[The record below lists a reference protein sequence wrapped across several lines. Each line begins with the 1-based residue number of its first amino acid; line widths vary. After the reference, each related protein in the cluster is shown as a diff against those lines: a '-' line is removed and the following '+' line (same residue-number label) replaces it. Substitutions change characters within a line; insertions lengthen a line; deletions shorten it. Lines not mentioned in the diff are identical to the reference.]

1 MKQNS
6 DIKPSHLYNQ
16 KDGELIPAIKVTLP
30 PSTTKPDKERI
41 EVYYHQPNVPHTE
54 KDVIQFFQEKIGL
67 VRTFDSM
74 FNNGTVRT
82 KITFT
87 NPTDARKALLVLDG
101 TPLLGNQMTIKLY
114 IGDHLIERE
123 QVPSWYINT
132 LNAPPILQAAS
143 PSPPNEKC
151 VFVVNL
157 PYGTTVAEIKTLFE
171 ELGPVESV
179 ELKLDDHGFYKGQA
193 KVVFRD
199 SSHARKALDY
209 NNSIFHGRTI
219 RVRPYTERKKLQPA
233 INKGTELPSP
243 QGQERIE
250 AYYNLPHAQYISQY
264 AIEYFQEK
272 IGPVS
277 VFESKALI
285 DLDDE
290 MLLGSEIELFMDECR
305 ILREEVL
312 RNNENEVIPCDPCVL
327 IEQPEYEPPLSIM
340 EQPNDSNKLVKNCEN
355 SILPEQL
362 ADIPYEHLNCD
373 DNIHQLSFIQPDFV
387 LPPNTTD
394 QEDRFIVVSN
404 LPDTVYISNFPFF
417 PSTEIKDY
425 FEALVGNV
433 KSVDLEQNE
442 HGSYNGNVKMVFH
455 DPSNARKALIC
466 NGFLVQGNKI
476 QMTLNTQTNKGS
488 SSDPQANC
496 IPKHLA
502 SIPYEHLN
510 CDDNVHQLNFIQPDF
525 VLPPN
530 ATDKD
535 DEFIVVSNVPDLDY
549 ESIILPKDLASIPY
563 EHLNCDDNVHQLNS
577 NQPDFVL
584 PPNATDKDDE
594 FIVVSNVPDLDYESI
609 ILPKDLASIPYEHLN
624 CDDNVRQ
631 LNFNQT
637 DFVLPPKA
645 TDKDDECI
653 VVSNLK
659 DNVFIS
665 NKTDKKEHEANH
677 LLTSGKRLI
686 KWCTKIASP
695 FVRLSNFCKT
705 I

>member
-1 MKQNS
+1 M
-6 DIKPSHLYNQ
+6 
-16 KDGELIPAIKVTLP
+16 
-30 PSTTKPDKERI
+30 
-41 EVYYHQPNVPHTE
+41 
-54 KDVIQFFQEKIGL
+54 
-67 VRTFDSM
+67 
-74 FNNGTVRT
+74 
-82 KITFT
+82 
-87 NPTDARKALLVLDG
+87 
-101 TPLLGNQMTIKLY
+101 
-114 IGDHLIERE
+114 
-123 QVPSWYINT
+123 
-132 LNAPPILQAAS
+132 
-143 PSPPNEKC
+143 
-151 VFVVNL
+151 
-157 PYGTTVAEIKTLFE
+157 
-171 ELGPVESV
+171 
-179 ELKLDDHGFYKGQA
+179 
-193 KVVFRD
+193 
-199 SSHARKALDY
+199 
-209 NNSIFHGRTI
+209 
-219 RVRPYTERKKLQPA
+219 
-233 INKGTELPSP
+233 
-243 QGQERIE
+243 
-250 AYYNLPHAQYISQY
+250 
-264 AIEYFQEK
+264 
-272 IGPVS
+272 
-277 VFESKALI
+277 
-285 DLDDE
+285 
-290 MLLGSEIELFMDECR
+290 
-305 ILREEVL
+305 
-312 RNNENEVIPCDPCVL
+312 
-327 IEQPEYEPPLSIM
+327 
-340 EQPNDSNKLVKNCEN
+340 
-355 SILPEQL
+355 
-362 ADIPYEHLNCD
+362 
-373 DNIHQLSFIQPDFV
+373 
-387 LPPNTTD
+387 
-394 QEDRFIVVSN
+394 
-404 LPDTVYISNFPFF
+404 
-417 PSTEIKDY
+417 
-425 FEALVGNV
+425 

-535 DEFIVVSNVPDLDY
+535 E
-549 ESIILPKDLASIPY
+549 
-563 EHLNCDDNVHQLNS
+563 
-577 NQPDFVL
+577 
-584 PPNATDKDDE
+584 E